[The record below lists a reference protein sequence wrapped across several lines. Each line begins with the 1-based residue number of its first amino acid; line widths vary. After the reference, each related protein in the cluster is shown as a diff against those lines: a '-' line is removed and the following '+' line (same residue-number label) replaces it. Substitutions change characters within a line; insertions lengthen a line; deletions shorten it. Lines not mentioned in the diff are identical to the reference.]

1 MQKQNRYDPNYQGP
15 LSETK
20 HNQNRRAWFQDYCEP
35 GFYMFTFKKRRGV
48 PDFSHLVGSPFVREG
63 SGAPNVALHPIGEI
77 IEQEIVRTGEMRYG
91 SVFISNYVIMPDHV
105 HILVRVLTYLK
116 TSITRVIGLIES
128 TATKICRKQGLIGE
142 ADCAFSDDGIND
154 RIVYKQGQLDVLF
167 KYIDDNP
174 RRLMVKRMFPDL
186 FRHQLGVMID
196 DLEMDCVGNIFLL
209 RKPLMAVHV
218 RRAWSEQQVAAYE
231 KECAAHVANG
241 GVLISPYIHPRERG
255 IMKAAIE
262 AGGSVVMI
270 KDRGFGERWKPAGTD
285 FDLCAGGRLL
295 VMVESGSS
303 MESKEDM
310 SYGRASHMNRI
321 AESIA
326 ACSGERREMWVR
338 RRSLGR

>member
-1 MQKQNRYDPNYQGP
+1 MVSGLLCSRLLP
-15 LSETK
+15 
-20 HNQNRRAWFQDYCEP
+20 
-35 GFYMFTFKKRRGV
+35 FKKGRGV
-48 PDFSHLVGSPFVREG
+48 PDFSHLIGSPFIRDG
-63 SGAPNVALHPIGEI
+63 SDAPNVELHPIGEI
-77 IEQEIVRTGEMRYG
+77 IKQEIVRTGEMRYG

-105 HILVRVLTYLK
+105 HLLVRVLTYLK

-128 TATKICRKQGLIGE
+128 SATKTCRKQGLIGE
-142 ADCAFSDDGIND
+142 DESAFSDDGIND

-174 RRLMVKRMFPDL
+174 RRLLVKRMFPDL
-186 FRHQLGVMID
+186 FRHQLGVVID
-196 DLEMDCVGNIFLL
+196 NMEMDCVGNIFLL

-218 RRAWSEQQVAAYE
+218 RRAWSEEQAVAYE

-255 IMKAAIE
+255 IMKATIE

-270 KDRGFGERWKPAGTD
+270 KDRGFGERWKPSGTD
-285 FDLCAGGRLL
+285 FDLCAAGRLS

-303 MESKEDM
+303 TERKDDM

-321 AESIA
+321 GERIA
-326 ACSGERREMWVR
+326 ACSDERREMWVR
-338 RRSLGR
+338 RGSLGR